1 MSAALIHAGLP
12 EGIGRNDFRRIV
24 EVALRKVF
32 GLPDLAVAV
41 MAEVFDRTQAQDFQ
55 SGHICGSWISTASLA
70 ERLGRSERQ
79 INATEQLLEEH
90 GLIERTNGRG
100 RRHGVRKG
108 VIVHLR
114 GISLAPLIR
123 RADEIIASVEE
134 YRATKA
140 KLHDALRAS
149 REEIRDLRKAIR
161 DSEDFDAIR
170 RAETILPRGRTSR
183 IRDLDQLEELAAA
196 LSAIAEA
203 VRLCVGERKTAH
215 RSAGN
220 RAPNTTPQAIP
231 ESCSEGTRG
240 PDEGSQVSL
249 RQALAVA
256 TPSFRS
262 VYAMQSGGAL
272 RRLEDASRTT
282 AFMHGISRSVWD
294 RMCRDWGPQRAS
306 LAVIL
311 IDRNAHLPEGHR
323 WRANSVAK
331 CFGGMAKNPT
341 NLERMFHAVIRTAG
355 DSFVERQFRPEPHG
369 EDTRGQLGTIASAI
383 LAKLQKGEGCH
394 VPS

>member
-1 MSAALIHAGLP
+1 MSAALTHSGLP
-12 EGIGRNDFRRIV
+12 DGIGRNDFRRIV
-24 EVALRKVF
+24 EVALRRVF
-32 GLPDLAVAV
+32 ELPNLAVAV
-41 MAEVFDRTQAQDFQ
+41 MAEVLDRTQAQDFQ
-55 SGHICGSWISTASLA
+55 SGRICGSWISTANLA
-70 ERLGRSERQ
+70 ETLGRSERQ
-79 INATEQLLEEH
+79 INATEQLLEQL

-123 RADEIIASVEE
+123 RADEIIGLVED
-134 YRATKA
+134 YRAMKV
-140 KLHDALRAS
+140 KMDDALRAA
-149 REEIRDLRKAIR
+149 REEIRDLRQAIR
-161 DSEDFDAIR
+161 ESEDLDAIS

-183 IRDLDQLEELAAA
+183 IRDLDQLRELAAA
-196 LSAIAEA
+196 LSAVADA

-215 RSAGN
+215 RSAEN

-231 ESCSEGTRG
+231 EPCSEGIRN
-240 PDEGSQVSL
+240 PDEGLQVSL
-249 RQALAVA
+249 RKALAVA

-262 VYAMQSGGAL
+262 VYAMQSGGVL

-311 IDRNAHLPEGHR
+311 IDRNAHLPRGHR

-331 CFGGMAKNPT
+331 CFGGIPRRFQIEILASS
-341 NLERMFHAVIRTAG
+341 IRTCAYVKDLTCSHG
-355 DSFVERQFRPEPHG
+355 GRP
-369 EDTRGQLGTIASAI
+369 
-383 LAKLQKGEGCH
+383 
-394 VPS
+394 